1 MPTAR
6 TAANA
11 KLRPRRRPIQGRSRA
26 TVDAIVDATARILV
40 RRGWSGLT
48 TNHVAEKAGVSVG
61 TLYEYFPSKE
71 ALVRQL
77 VERHLARA
85 ESLLAERIATL
96 AASGLALEPMVRTM
110 VDAMIELHADD
121 PRLHRVLF
129 EEVPHDKTVRA
140 RVRALEDAA
149 ANALATVLPHI
160 RGVKVRDAQV
170 SARLVVDLL
179 ESLTHRW
186 VTTGETPI
194 PRTQL
199 AAELTHLVVA
209 YLERARST

>member
-1 MPTAR
+1 MPTTSVAKK
-6 TAANA
+6 A

-40 RRGWSGLT
+40 RRGWSRLT

-61 TLYEYFPSKE
+61 TLYEYFPSKD
-71 ALVRQL
+71 ALVRRL
-77 VERHLARA
+77 VERHLAHA
-85 ESLLAERIATL
+85 ESLLTERIATL
-96 AASGLALEPMVRTM
+96 ASSDLALEPMVRTM

-121 PRLHRVLF
+121 PKLHRVLF

-140 RVRALEDAA
+140 RVRALEDTA
-149 ANALATVLPHI
+149 ANALALALPHI
-160 RGVKVRDAQV
+160 RGVKVRDAKV

-186 VTTGETPI
+186 VTTGDTPI

-199 AAELTHLVVA
+199 ANELTHLIVA
-209 YLERARST
+209 YLER